1 MPDLDKAAQEYV
13 RVVKPGGYVGLNEAD
28 WVDAPPE
35 AGSEIM
41 TALTRQNLRISEEW
55 MAMLDRAGLVNLVDR
70 VYMVEMK
77 KKLVLNLDSL
87 VFGITCAFSAD
98 SSHHSFLIQARAN

>member
-1 MPDLDKAAQEYV
+1 
-13 RVVKPGGYVGLNEAD
+13 
-28 WVDAPPE
+28 
-35 AGSEIM
+35 
-41 TALTRQNLRISEEW
+41 
-55 MAMLDRAGLVNLVDR
+55 MLDRAGLVNLVDR